1 MRGKRSVFAILAAAA
16 VVGITALPALADEPP
31 LPIVGEPL
39 TGRAGFVDDIDL
51 KVKIK
56 SGAETIVVNA
66 DDPSTT
72 AVVRYTIQP
81 GAQFPWHTHAGPVMV
96 NVVSGALTY
105 IDAVGCGQETYS
117 AGQAFVDPGHGHV
130 HSAFNPTASPTIL
143 IATFFEAPATGPLLI
158 PVAPANC

>member
-1 MRGKRSVFAILAAAA
+1 VRGKRGILAIVAAA
-16 VVGITALPALADEPP
+16 LVIGVGALPAFADEPP

-39 TGRAGFVDDIDL
+39 TGRAAFVDDIDL

-56 SGAETIVVNA
+56 SGAETIVVSA

-105 IDAVGCGQETYS
+105 IDAGCGQETYS
-117 AGQAFVDPGHGHV
+117 AGQAFVDPGHGHA
-130 HSAFNPTASPTIL
+130 HSAFNPTGSPTIL
-143 IATFFEAPATGPLLI
+143 IATFFEAPASGPLLI